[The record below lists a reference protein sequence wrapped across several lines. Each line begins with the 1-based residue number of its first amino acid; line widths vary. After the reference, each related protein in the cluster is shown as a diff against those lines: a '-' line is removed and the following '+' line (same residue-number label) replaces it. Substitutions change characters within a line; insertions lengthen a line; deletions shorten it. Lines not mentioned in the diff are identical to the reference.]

1 MLPTSG
7 SWRTTMSAVRS
18 TLRFKVSLREKVG
31 EMRLMSPLR
40 LACVFYGQ
48 GIYYAGIGT
57 EEIVTPED
65 TKIQFFDLYVIN
77 KTAYVPNNALRN
89 GKRAN
94 EVGDFGVINLADNQE
109 CEFEYTFVDRTAGPL
124 SLLHTF
130 RRPLTGC

>member
-1 MLPTSG
+1 VLLSNLGGRGPS
-7 SWRTTMSAVRS
+7 SVEDAADI
-18 TLRFKVSLREKVG
+18 RFLANNDVSR
-31 EMRLMSPLR
+31 
-40 LACVFYGQ
+40 Q